1 MTKTISI
8 NDSFSLA
15 RRDLLRLG
23 AASGAGLALSGLLP
37 AWAQPVSSGLP
48 VVSGEDITL
57 SIARGSLMLGG
68 KPSRAVTINGTVP
81 GPLIRLKRGQNV
93 RLRVENRL
101 DEDTSIHWHGLLVP
115 FQMDGVP
122 GVSFP
127 GIKAGQTFVYEFP
140 IEQAGTYWY
149 HSHSGWQE
157 MMGQYGPIV
166 IDPAGEERA
175 PFDREHVVVLSDH
188 SFVHPKTILRN
199 LKRDPGYYNRQKQ
212 TLAGLLAGKDQSLSE
227 RLEWGRMR
235 MDPTDISDVTGAVF
249 TYLINGHGPQENW
262 TALFAPGER
271 VRLRFINASAMTM
284 FNVRIP
290 GLSLEVVAAD
300 GQDVEPVEVA
310 EFQFSPGETYDVI
323 ARPQEDRAFTIVGES
338 VDRSGMAVA
347 TLVPRVGMRGDVP
360 PLRERP
366 LLTMKDMGME
376 MEGMDMEFMDMSGHS
391 MRDGRNAPQ
400 VALGPGVEMINPMP
414 MDRTGEPGLGLANAG
429 HKVLVYRDLVAR
441 DPNPDTRAPEREIE
455 VHLTGAMDRYMWSFD
470 GKTMAEA
477 HEPIPIR
484 TGERVR
490 FTLVND
496 TMMAHPIHLHGHF
509 FELVTGKGAHAPR
522 KHTVNVLPG
531 GKVSWD
537 VTGIAGDWAF
547 HCHMFLHMAT
557 GMMRVVQVRDAGSVA
572 KEEEA

>member
-1 MTKTISI
+1 M
-8 NDSFSLA
+8 NDTFSLA
-15 RRDLLRLG
+15 RRDLLRLS
-23 AASGAGLALSGLLP
+23 AAGGAGLALSGLLP
-37 AWAQPVSSGLP
+37 AWAQPMSAGLP

-57 SIARGSLMLGG
+57 TIARGALAIGG

-81 GPLIRLKRGQNV
+81 GPLIRLRQGQNV
-93 RLRVENRL
+93 RLRVENML
-101 DEDTSIHWHGLLVP
+101 DEETSIHWHGLLVP

-127 GIKAGQTFVYEFP
+127 GIKAGETFVYEFP

-149 HSHSGWQE
+149 HSHSGLQE

-175 PFDREHVVVLSDH
+175 PFDREHVIVLSDH
-188 SFVHPKTILRN
+188 SFVHPKMILRN

-212 TLAGLLAGKDQSLSE
+212 TLAGLLAGKDQPLSE
-227 RLEWGRMR
+227 RLKWGRMR
-235 MDPTDISDVTGAVF
+235 MDPTDISDVTGAVLS
-249 TYLINGHGPQENW
+249 YLINGHGPQENW
-262 TALFAPGER
+262 TGLFSPGER
-271 VRLRFINASAMTM
+271 VRLRFINAAAMTV

-290 GLSLEVVAAD
+290 GLSLQVVAAD
-300 GQDVEPVEVA
+300 GQDVQPVEVA

-323 ARPQEDRAFTIVGES
+323 VRPQDDRAFTIVGES
-338 VDRSGMAVA
+338 VDRSGMAIA
-347 TLVPRVGMRGDVP
+347 TLVPRGGMRAEVP

-376 MEGMDMEFMDMSGHS
+376 MEGMDMSGHS

-414 MDRTGEPGLGLANAG
+414 MDRTGEPGLGLANAD
-429 HKVLVYRDLVAR
+429 HKVLVYRDLVAS

-490 FTLVND
+490 FMLVND

-509 FELVTGKGAHAPR
+509 FELVTGKGVHSPR
-522 KHTVNVLPG
+522 KHTVSVLPG

-557 GMMRVVQVRDAGSVA
+557 GMMRVVQVRDAGAGVVA
-572 KEEEA
+572 DRGAK